1 MSDGKGA
8 PHSLHIPLD
17 ADNDLAA
24 DFERVRQAQAERNAT
39 GKTGGK
45 GFDPSSQRTN
55 SDKVS
60 LSENFDKEL
69 YGDESKD
76 KYAGYHSSIPA
87 ADDEDEDMDMDGEGG
102 GGGRTLVGQYTATS
116 AQINEWAQGGTA
128 EDDILDSREKQAQ
141 IANRETD
148 YQKRRFKR
156 ELSPGRG
163 EDRSYREVMAERE
176 IEREEE
182 RVQRLLEDKK
192 KEAIAKGD
200 DDEMDG
206 VEHQATLKDDS
217 GENGANG
224 TKAVEAPKPR
234 AKKRRWDTAKTV
246 DGSEANGDAA
256 VNGEADTNGHAAD
269 GEGPLKKSRW
279 NVEPEPVS
287 APAAPTKRSKWD
299 MVSTQDSAAPNGG
312 VNGAATPAPG
322 VMTFGTD
329 VSSRNAP
336 LSDEELNEMLPSEGY
351 KILDPPPGYEPLR
364 APAKRLAPP
373 QTPVNTGGFMM
384 QEPVDARQM
393 GKQLPS
399 DIPGVGDL
407 QFFKAEDMAYFGKL
421 VDNADENE
429 MSVDELKERKI
440 MRLLLKVK
448 NGTPP
453 MRKTAL
459 RHITDN
465 ARVFGAGPLFDQ
477 ILPLLMEKSLE
488 DQERHL
494 LVKVIDRVLYKLDD
508 LVRPYVH
515 KILVVIEPLLIDQD
529 YYARVEGREI
539 ISNLSKAAG
548 LAHMISTMR
557 PDIDH
562 QDEYVRNTTARAFA
576 VVASALGIPTLLPF
590 LKAVCKSK
598 KSWQARHTG
607 VKIIQQIP
615 ILMGCA
621 VLPHLKGLVDCIGDN
636 LNDEQMKVRT
646 VTSLA
651 LAALAEAS
659 NPFGIES
666 FDPILHSLWTGARK
680 QRGKGLAGFLKAVG
694 YIIPLMDE
702 EYSNYFT
709 SQIMEVLLREFQSPD
724 EEMKKVVLKVISQCS
739 GTSGVTSAYL
749 KETVLPDFFKSF
761 WVRRM
766 ALDKRNYKQVVE
778 TTVDL
783 GNKVGVG
790 EIVERIVN
798 NLKDESEAYRK
809 MTVETIEKVI
819 SAMGAADINERLEE
833 RLVDGILHAFQEQS
847 VEDIVLLNGFGTVV
861 NALGT
866 RCKPYLPQIVS
877 TILWRLNNKSATV
890 RQQAADLVTR
900 IAIVM
905 KQCGEDG
912 LMGKLGTVL
921 YEYLGE
927 EYPEVLGSILGAMRS
942 IVTVVGISSMQP
954 PIRDL
959 LPRLTPI
966 LRNRHEKVQENTI
979 DLVGRIADRGPESV
993 NAREWMR
1000 ICFELL
1006 DMLKAHKKGIRRAAN
1021 NTFGFIAKAIG
1032 PQDVLAT
1039 LLNNLRVQERQS
1051 RVCTAVAIG
1060 IVAETCAPFTVLPAL
1075 MNEYRVPELNVQN
1088 GVLKSLSFLF
1098 EYIGEMAKDYV
1109 YAVTPLLEDALVDR
1123 DQVHRQTAA
1132 SVVKHVALGVVGLGC
1147 EDAMLHLL
1155 NLLYPNLFETSP
1167 HVIDRVIEAIDA
1179 VRLAVGTGVVM
1190 NYVWAGLFH
1199 PARKARKQF
1208 DSIAD
1213 DVERHFDLVASHLR
1227 EWIPHETPLSRPSPA
1242 PLPPPTTLQVAQRWI
1257 ARNRAVSAAVLAF
1270 LVTGS
1275 VGGWVYVR
1283 SQRSRRK
1290 RRARKSP
1297 SGARTDVVVVAG
1309 GVADPL
1315 TSALYLDLERR
1326 GYVVYVVANTAEDE
1340 RYIRSQSRADLLPLQ
1355 LDLVDPGRAGQQM
1368 RRFGELLGREHR
1380 AFEGAEAHLL
1390 RFVGLVVVPS
1400 TSSPEPARIEE
1411 VGSEEWSDALN
1422 AKVLNTIATAQ
1433 LFLPAVVAQKAKI
1446 LLLAPSVT
1454 PALKLPGHAVQSTVY
1469 GALEGFTSTLSA
1481 EMLEEGVSV
1490 SKFKLGNI
1498 DIPAVTAKQRREAAG
1513 GQAVSR
1519 VKATPVRKLQDA
1531 VFDALVARPGRG
1543 RGTWYVGRGSLAY
1556 EVVGNWVPQGVVGW
1570 MMGGRSR
1577 ARGVEEREEEG
1588 MGSSAGSLT
1597 WEKVEQEE

>member
-1 MSDGKGA
+1 MSD
-8 PHSLHIPLD
+8 
-17 ADNDLAA
+17 A
-24 DFERVRQAQAERNAT
+24 DFDKVRAAQAERNA
-39 GKTGGK
+39 GKK
-45 GFDPSSQRTN
+45 GFNDSSSQRTN
-55 SDKVS
+55 TNKGIS
-60 LSENFDKEL
+60 LTENFDKDL
-69 YGDESKD
+69 YGNDAGGD
-76 KYAGYHSSIPA
+76 KFAGYNTSIA
-87 ADDEDEDMDMDGEGG
+87 VAEDEDMEDGDND
-102 GGGRTLVGQYTATS
+102 GRLVGQYTATA
-116 AQINEWAQGGTA
+116 AQIGEWATGDTA
-128 EDDILDSREKQAQ
+128 EDDILQSREKQAQ
-141 IANRETD
+141 IASRETD
-148 YQKRRFKR
+148 YQKQRFKR
-156 ELSPGRG
+156 GLDGDEKT
-163 EDRSYREVMAERE
+163 YRETMQQRE
-176 IEREEE
+176 IEREEQ
-182 RVQRLLEDKK
+182 RVQRLIEEQQ
-192 KEAIAKGD
+192 KEKLANGD
-200 DDEMDG
+200 DDDDMDS
-206 VEHQATLKDDS
+206 VEHQATLKEGTPES
-217 GENGANG
+217 AKPAEINGEE
-224 TKAVEAPKPR
+224 KPKR
-234 AKKRRWDTAKTV
+234 VRKRRWDTSAEDAGETNGHTETNGV
-246 DGSEANGDAA
+246 NGHATNGDAA
-256 VNGEADTNGHAAD
+256 I
-269 GEGPLKKSRW
+269 KKSRW
-279 NVEPEPVS
+279 DSTPGPDGEA
-287 APAAPTKRSKWD
+287 APAKKRSKWD
-299 MVSTQDSAAPNGG
+299 LVSAGGHNTQAAPD
-312 VNGAATPAPG
+312 ATPAQPMAG
-322 VMTFGTD
+322 FGTD
-329 VSSRNAP
+329 ISGRNAP
-336 LSDEELNEMLPSEGY
+336 LSDEELDEMLPSEGY

-364 APAKRLAPP
+364 APARRLAPAA
-373 QTPVNTGGFMM
+373 TPANTGGFMM
-384 QEPVDARQM
+384 QEPVDARSM

-421 VDNADENE
+421 VDGADENDL
-429 MSVDELKERKI
+429 SVDELKQRKI

-459 RHITDN
+459 RQLTDN
-465 ARVFGAGPLFDQ
+465 ARNFGAGPLFDQ

-508 LVRPYVH
+508 LVRPYTH

-539 ISNLSKAAG
+539 ISNLAKAAG

-562 QDEYVRNTTARAFA
+562 VDEYVRNTTARAFA

-607 VKIIQQIP
+607 VKIVQQIP

-621 VLPHLKGLVDCIGDN
+621 VLPHLKGLVDCIGEN
-636 LNDEQMKVRT
+636 LNDEQAKVRT
-646 VTSLA
+646 VTALA

-666 FDPILHSLWTGARK
+666 FDDILNPLWTGARK

-702 EYSNYFT
+702 EYGNYYT
-709 SQIMEVLLREFQSPD
+709 AQIMEILLREFQSPD
-724 EEMKKVVLKVISQCS
+724 EEMKKVVLKVVSQCA
-739 GTSGVTSAYL
+739 GGQGVTAAYL
-749 KETVLPDFFKSF
+749 KETVLNDFFKSF

-790 EIVERIVN
+790 EIVERIVG

-819 SAMGAADINERLEE
+819 SALGAADINERLEE
-833 RLVDGILHAFQEQS
+833 RLVDGILHSFQEQS

-861 NALGT
+861 TALGT

-890 RQQAADLVTR
+890 RQQAADLITR

-905 KQCGEDG
+905 KQCDEDA
-912 LMGKLGTVL
+912 LLGKLGSVL

-927 EYPEVLGSILGAMRS
+927 EYPEVLGSILGAMKS

-954 PIRDL
+954 PIKDL

-1109 YAVTPLLEDALVDR
+1109 YAVTPLLEDALIDR

-1179 VRLAVGTGVVM
+1179 IRLAVGTGAVL

-1199 PARKARKQF
+1199 PARKVR
-1208 DSIAD
+1208 
-1213 DVERHFDLVASHLR
+1213 
-1227 EWIPHETPLSRPSPA
+1227 TPYWR
-1242 PLPPPTTLQVAQRWI
+1242 
-1257 ARNRAVSAAVLAF
+1257 
-1270 LVTGS
+1270 
-1275 VGGWVYVR
+1275 
-1283 SQRSRRK
+1283 
-1290 RRARKSP
+1290 
-1297 SGARTDVVVVAG
+1297 
-1309 GVADPL
+1309 
-1315 TSALYLDLERR
+1315 LY
-1326 GYVVYVVANTAEDE
+1326 N
-1340 RYIRSQSRADLLPLQ
+1340 
-1355 LDLVDPGRAGQQM
+1355 
-1368 RRFGELLGREHR
+1368 
-1380 AFEGAEAHLL
+1380 
-1390 RFVGLVVVPS
+1390 
-1400 TSSPEPARIEE
+1400 
-1411 VGSEEWSDALN
+1411 DAY
-1422 AKVLNTIATAQ
+1422 
-1433 LFLPAVVAQKAKI
+1433 
-1446 LLLAPSVT
+1446 
-1454 PALKLPGHAVQSTVY
+1454 VQSADAMVPY
-1469 GALEGFTSTLSA
+1469 YPVVEDD
-1481 EMLEEGVSV
+1481 
-1490 SKFKLGNI
+1490 KL
-1498 DIPAVTAKQRREAAG
+1498 RRHE
-1513 GQAVSR
+1513 
-1519 VKATPVRKLQDA
+1519 LM
-1531 VFDALVARPGRG
+1531 
-1543 RGTWYVGRGSLAY
+1543 
-1556 EVVGNWVPQGVVGW
+1556 VV
-1570 MMGGRSR
+1570 
-1577 ARGVEEREEEG
+1577 
-1588 MGSSAGSLT
+1588 L
-1597 WEKVEQEE
+1597 

>member
-1 MSDGKGA
+1 MSD
-8 PHSLHIPLD
+8 
-17 ADNDLAA
+17 A
-24 DFERVRQAQAERNAT
+24 DFEKVRKAQAERNAA
-39 GKTGGK
+39 GKKGGR
-45 GFDPSSQRTN
+45 GVTQRSNNT
-55 SDKVS
+55 KQS
-60 LSENFDKEL
+60 LTEAFDKDL
-69 YGDESKD
+69 YGNDSGD
-76 KYAGYHSSIPA
+76 KFAGYNASIA
-87 ADDEDEDMDMDGEGG
+87 VDDDDTMADGDEDGGDG
-102 GGGRTLVGQYTATS
+102 RLIGQYTATA
-116 AQINEWAQGGTA
+116 AQMNEWAQGGTA
-128 EDDILDSREKQAQ
+128 EEDILQSREKQAQ

-148 YQKRRFKR
+148 YQKRRFRRNLEGEGEGQTYRETMQQR
-156 ELSPGRG
+156 EL
-163 EDRSYREVMAERE
+163 
-176 IEREEE
+176 EREEE
-182 RVQRLLEDKK
+182 RVRKLIEDQN
-192 KEAIAKGD
+192 KEKIANGD
-200 DDEMDG
+200 QDETDG
-206 VEHQATLKDDS
+206 VVEHKATLKDGSAHKVQNED
-217 GENGANG
+217 AD
-224 TKAVEAPKPR
+224 AEATKPR
-234 AKKRRWDTAKTV
+234 TRKRRWDV
-246 DGSEANGDAA
+246 SSETPATNGA
-256 VNGEADTNGHAAD
+256 VTNGEATNGDSAS
-269 GEGPLKKSRW
+269 KKSRW
-279 NVEPEPVS
+279 DATPAEDGEPAS
-287 APAAPTKRSKWD
+287 KKRSKWD
-299 MVSTQDSAAPNGG
+299 QAPTTSG
-312 VNGAATPAPG
+312 ATPAAGSATPAQPVVG
-322 VMTFGTD
+322 FGTD
-329 VSSRNAP
+329 VSAGRNAP
-336 LSDEELNEMLPSEGY
+336 LSDEELDAMLPSEGY
-351 KILDPPPGYEPLR
+351 KILDPPPGYEPIR
-364 APAKRLAPP
+364 APARRVVPSA
-373 QTPVNTGGFMM
+373 TPVPDGSFMN
-384 QEPVDARQM
+384 QQSVDARAM

-407 QFFKAEDMAYFGKL
+407 QFFKAEDMTYFGKL
-421 VDNADENE
+421 VDGADENE
-429 MSVDELKERKI
+429 LSVEELKQRKI

-459 RHITDN
+459 RQLTDN
-465 ARVFGAGPLFDQ
+465 ARHFGAGPLFDQ

-494 LVKVIDRVLYKLDD
+494 LVKVIDRILYKLDD

-562 QDEYVRNTTARAFA
+562 VDEYVRNTTARAFA

-621 VLPHLKGLVDCIGDN
+621 VLPHLKGLVDCIGEN
-636 LNDEQMKVRT
+636 LNDEQAKVRT

-659 NPFGIES
+659 HPFGIES
-666 FDPILHSLWTGARK
+666 FDDILNPLWTGARK

-694 YIIPLMDE
+694 FIIPLMDE
-702 EYSNYFT
+702 EYSNYYT
-709 SQIMEVLLREFQSPD
+709 SQIMEIILREFQSPD
-724 EEMKKVVLKVISQCS
+724 EEMKKVVLKVVSQCA
-739 GTSGVTSAYL
+739 GVSGVTAQYL
-749 KETVLPDFFKSF
+749 RDNVLNEFFKSF

-766 ALDKRNYKQVVE
+766 ALDRRNYKQVVE
-778 TTVDL
+778 TTCDL

-790 EIVERIVN
+790 EIVERIVG

-847 VEDIVLLNGFGTVV
+847 IEDVVLLNGFGTVV

-905 KQCGEDG
+905 KLCGEDG

-942 IVTVVGISSMQP
+942 IVTVVGINSMQP
-954 PIRDL
+954 PIKDL

-1109 YAVTPLLEDALVDR
+1109 YAVTPLIEDALIDR

-1132 SVVKHVALGVVGLGC
+1132 SVVKHIALGVVGLGC

-1155 NLLYPNLFETSP
+1155 NLLFPNIFETSP
-1167 HVIDRVIEAIDA
+1167 HVIDRVIEAIEA
-1179 VRLAVGTGVVM
+1179 VRVSVGVGAVM

-1199 PARKARKQF
+1199 PARKVRVPYWRLYNDAYVL
-1208 DSIAD
+1208 SAD
-1213 DVERHFDLVASHLR
+1213 AMVPYYPPLEGSKLR
-1227 EWIPHETPLSRPSPA
+1227 RPE
-1242 PLPPPTTLQVAQRWI
+1242 LQV
-1257 ARNRAVSAAVLAF
+1257 VL
-1270 LVTGS
+1270 
-1275 VGGWVYVR
+1275 
-1283 SQRSRRK
+1283 
-1290 RRARKSP
+1290 
-1297 SGARTDVVVVAG
+1297 
-1309 GVADPL
+1309 
-1315 TSALYLDLERR
+1315 
-1326 GYVVYVVANTAEDE
+1326 
-1340 RYIRSQSRADLLPLQ
+1340 
-1355 LDLVDPGRAGQQM
+1355 
-1368 RRFGELLGREHR
+1368 
-1380 AFEGAEAHLL
+1380 
-1390 RFVGLVVVPS
+1390 
-1400 TSSPEPARIEE
+1400 
-1411 VGSEEWSDALN
+1411 
-1422 AKVLNTIATAQ
+1422 
-1433 LFLPAVVAQKAKI
+1433 
-1446 LLLAPSVT
+1446 
-1454 PALKLPGHAVQSTVY
+1454 
-1469 GALEGFTSTLSA
+1469 
-1481 EMLEEGVSV
+1481 
-1490 SKFKLGNI
+1490 
-1498 DIPAVTAKQRREAAG
+1498 
-1513 GQAVSR
+1513 
-1519 VKATPVRKLQDA
+1519 
-1531 VFDALVARPGRG
+1531 
-1543 RGTWYVGRGSLAY
+1543 
-1556 EVVGNWVPQGVVGW
+1556 
-1570 MMGGRSR
+1570 
-1577 ARGVEEREEEG
+1577 
-1588 MGSSAGSLT
+1588 
-1597 WEKVEQEE
+1597 